1 MANYITNKNCI
12 SPEMF
17 ESLTYY
23 NDNTTQKTST
33 PLQLNEKT
41 AVRRL
46 FSPPISPMSPKTN
59 KHNGNYN
66 ILVFKFKIN
75 LIL

>member
-17 ESLTYY
+17 ESSTYY
-23 NDNTTQKTST
+23 NNYVTRKTST
-33 PLQLNEKT
+33 PLELNKKT

-59 KHNGNYN
+59 KHNGNYH
-66 ILVFKFKIN
+66 ILV
-75 LIL
+75 